1 MGYISCF
8 SHFSNWIRH
17 CRSEKMMEMWDKLDE
32 VIGAGMLTAV
42 CVIAMI
48 LGYDSG
54 VAQMCITGV
63 VALLVAKTVKPG
75 GENGPLGNR
84 PRSGEG

>member
-1 MGYISCF
+1 
-8 SHFSNWIRH
+8 
-17 CRSEKMMEMWDKLDE
+17 MEIWSKLDE

-63 VALLVAKTVKPG
+63 VALLVAKTVRPG
-75 GENGPLGNR
+75 GENGQMGNR
-84 PRSGEG
+84 PGDGEG

>member
-1 MGYISCF
+1 
-8 SHFSNWIRH
+8 
-17 CRSEKMMEMWDKLDE
+17 MWEKLDE
-32 VIGAGMLTAV
+32 VLGAAMLTAV

-63 VALLVAKTVKPG
+63 VALLVAKAAKG
-75 GENGPLGNR
+75 GNIVGGI
-84 PRSGEG
+84 SG

>member
-1 MGYISCF
+1 
-8 SHFSNWIRH
+8 
-17 CRSEKMMEMWDKLDE
+17 MEIWSKLDE

-63 VALLVAKTVKPG
+63 VALLVAKTVRPG
-75 GENGPLGNR
+75 GGDMTDKAPICPIMGGGA
-84 PRSGEG
+84 SV

>member
-1 MGYISCF
+1 
-8 SHFSNWIRH
+8 
-17 CRSEKMMEMWDKLDE
+17 MEIWTKLDE
-32 VIGAGMLTAV
+32 VIGAGMLTFV
-42 CVIAMI
+42 CVLAMY

-75 GENGPLGNR
+75 GGNM
-84 PRSGEG
+84 PDKTAICPIMGGGASG

>member
-1 MGYISCF
+1 
-8 SHFSNWIRH
+8 
-17 CRSEKMMEMWDKLDE
+17 MWEKLDE
-32 VIGAGMLTAV
+32 VLGAAMLTAV

-63 VALLVAKTVKPG
+63 VALLVAKAAKNTG
-75 GENGPLGNR
+75 GEVGGV
-84 PRSGEG
+84 SG

>member
-1 MGYISCF
+1 
-8 SHFSNWIRH
+8 
-17 CRSEKMMEMWDKLDE
+17 MEIWTKLDE
-32 VIGAGMLTAV
+32 VIGASLLTAV
-42 CVIAMI
+42 CIIAMV

-75 GENGPLGNR
+75 GGGENGPLGNR
-84 PRSGEG
+84 PGNSTG